1 MANTIQKAA
10 VFGNTSAEARR
21 RVIGLYRA
29 WYRDVSTCASTEWQ
43 VLLLGP
49 TKYHCPL
56 PLLLTAAFD
65 TCVSF
70 GPRLRTIKL
79 LLCPPRVRALTKPK
93 QRKKLFLAQGIER
106 KRGEREK
113 HHADQSVSRELS
125 FGSSFRIHA
134 HCIAAEC
141 RNEPDVGARFLLFF
155 YRLPSPAS
163 LSFRY

>member
-1 MANTIQKAA
+1 MVIIEIIIICCRNVLGTAAPEVATSLWSQRTQVAYQAGMSERFYLYSIFLAMANTIQKAA

-93 QRKKLFLAQGIER
+93 QRKGNCFLR
-106 KRGEREK
+106 RG
-113 HHADQSVSRELS
+113 
-125 FGSSFRIHA
+125 
-134 HCIAAEC
+134 
-141 RNEPDVGARFLLFF
+141 
-155 YRLPSPAS
+155 
-163 LSFRY
+163 